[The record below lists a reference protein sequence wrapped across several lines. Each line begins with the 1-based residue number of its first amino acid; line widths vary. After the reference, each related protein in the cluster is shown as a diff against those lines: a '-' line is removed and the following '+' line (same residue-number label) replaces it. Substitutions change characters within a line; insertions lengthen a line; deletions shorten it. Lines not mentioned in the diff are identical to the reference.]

1 MNYST
6 SLFFENLFKLFNTNI
21 ILGDKLSFDIKEAF
35 LIFIRGVL
43 MGSADIVPGVSGGTM
58 ALITGIYAHLVES
71 ISKIKFGFLKPLFKG
86 DFSGFWNQM
95 LEEIDFKFFIPLVLG
110 IGIAFLTLAKV
121 VTYCMDVHT
130 ALTYSFFLGLIIA
143 SAVILFRKLNE
154 INLKNIIFVL
164 IGAVLTFIF
173 VSLNPI
179 AANHSL
185 IVIFISGMIAICAMI
200 LPGISGSFL
209 LLLLGQY
216 EYMLNA
222 LHHLQIVDIIVFVV
236 GALIGILGFS
246 KILNYLLKNYEKVTM
261 AFLIGVM
268 LGSLKVPAV
277 VVASS
282 VSLNFSGLLPCLIVA
297 IIAFALIII
306 LETRFDYIE

>member
-1 MNYST
+1 
-6 SLFFENLFKLFNTNI
+6 
-21 ILGDKLSFDIKEAF
+21 
-35 LIFIRGVL
+35 
-43 MGSADIVPGVSGGTM
+43 MGSADIVPGVSGGTI
-58 ALITGIYAHLVES
+58 ALITGIYTHLVEA

-86 DFSGFWNQM
+86 DFNGFKTG
-95 LEEIDFKFFIPLVLG
+95 LFDEIEFKFFIPLVLG
-110 IGIAFLTLAKV
+110 IGVAFLTLAKV

-143 SAVILFRKLNE
+143 SAVILFKKLNE
-154 INLKNIIFVL
+154 INLKNILFAL

-216 EYMLNA
+216 KYMLDA
-222 LHHLQIVDIIVFVV
+222 LHNLQIVDIIVFVV

-246 KILNYLLKNYEKVTM
+246 KILNYLLKNHEKVTM

-277 VVASS
+277 EIVNS
-282 VSLNFSGLLPCLIVA
+282 VSVNFSGLLPCVVVA
-297 IIAFALIII
+297 VIGFAIIII
-306 LETRFDYIE
+306 LETRFDYID

>member
-1 MNYST
+1 MN
-6 SLFFENLFKLFNTNI
+6 FN
-21 ILGDKLSFDIKEAF
+21 IKEAF

-43 MGSADIVPGVSGGTM
+43 MGSADIVPGVSGGTI
-58 ALITGIYAHLVES
+58 ALITGIYGHLVEA
-71 ISKIKFGFLKPLFKG
+71 ISKINFGFVRPLFKG
-86 DFSGFWNQM
+86 DLRGFWSKL
-95 LEEIDFKFFIPLVLG
+95 LEEIDFKFFIPLILG
-110 IGIAFLTLAKV
+110 IGVAFLTLAKV

-130 ALTYSFFLGLIIA
+130 ALTYSFFLGLIVA
-143 SAVILFRKLNE
+143 SAVILFRKIKK
-154 INLKNIIFVL
+154 INLKHVGFAIIGM
-164 IGAVLTFIF
+164 ILTYIF

-185 IVIFISGMIAICAMI
+185 IILFLSGMIAICAMI

-222 LHHLQIVDIIVFVV
+222 LHQFHLSEIIVFVV

-246 KILNYLLKNYEKVTM
+246 KILNFLLKNHEEVTM

-277 VVASS
+277 EVANA
-282 VSLNFSGLLPCLIVA
+282 VSINFAGLLPCVIVA
-297 IIAFALIII
+297 IIGFALIII
-306 LETRFDYIE
+306 LETRFDYID